1 MKYVYIYVYTI
12 FYKIYLQS
20 MRYQLKQSIWIWY
33 VDAPIE
39 KNVSFLV
46 FNETLTKTYIK

>member
-12 FYKIYLQS
+12 FYKIYL
-20 MRYQLKQSIWIWY
+20 QSIWIWY